1 MDEGSTGRAPLTQ
14 EVDERI
20 SDLKG
25 RVRELLGKI
34 DTINK
39 RLLPIDDKSQTES
52 QKESI
57 LIKTDGWLIE
67 KISQLSYLN
76 KYLDQILEKV
86 NKLYYEIDAGLVE
99 KKASKKEE

>member
-1 MDEGSTGRAPLTQ
+1 MDGANTVRAPLTQ
-14 EVDERI
+14 EIDEKI

-39 RLLPIDDKSQTES
+39 RLLPKSQTES

-67 KISQLSYLN
+67 KVSQLSYLSG
-76 KYLDQILEKV
+76 YLDQILEKV

-99 KKASKKEE
+99 KANKKEE

>member
-1 MDEGSTGRAPLTQ
+1 MDGANTVRAPLTQ
-14 EVDERI
+14 EIDEKI

-67 KISQLSYLN
+67 KVSQLSYLN
-76 KYLDQILEKV
+76 GYLDQILEKV
-86 NKLYYEIDAGLVE
+86 NKLYYKIDAGLVE
-99 KKASKKEE
+99 KASKKEE